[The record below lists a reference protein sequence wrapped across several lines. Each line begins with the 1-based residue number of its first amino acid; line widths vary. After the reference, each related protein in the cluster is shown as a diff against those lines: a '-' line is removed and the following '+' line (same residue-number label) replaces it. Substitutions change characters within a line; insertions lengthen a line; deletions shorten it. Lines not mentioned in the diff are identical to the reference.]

1 MVISTNAGLWRYKIG
16 DTVKFTCLSPYRI
29 QITGRTKNH
38 INVFGEELMIENAE
52 VALSRASKSMNLD
65 IVDYTA
71 GPIFM
76 GTNQKGGHQWLIEFK
91 NPPKDSSQFI
101 ELLDQFLKEENSD
114 YEAKRHKNMTL
125 TLPKLEIAK
134 KNLFYNWMAKKNKL
148 GGQHKVPRLSNKRDV
163 LEELLMINRS

>member
-1 MVISTNAGLWRYKIG
+1 LVETLEAN
-16 DTVKFTCLSPYRI
+16 
-29 QITGRTKNH
+29 
-38 INVFGEELMIENAE
+38 
-52 VALSRASKSMNLD
+52 SRPS
-65 IVDYTA
+65 
-71 GPIFM
+71 
-76 GTNQKGGHQWLIEFK
+76 EFK

-114 YEAKRHKNMTL
+114 YEAKRYKNMTL

-148 GGQHKVPRLSNKRDV
+148 GGQHKVPRLSNKREV